1 LELRHS
7 TQKTVITMAST
18 KSPFLIVEEL
28 LSPKLCEQ
36 IIDDL
41 QYYVPD
47 TDDEDTPIKMSRHH
61 EPSESIIYEHI
72 KPFIPQ
78 FEQHYNFKHRGT
90 ELMNFEF
97 HAEGVEHEVVC
108 DNSSYIKKKW
118 ARTKDRDFTAVV
130 FLVDYQDQP
139 PFDSD
144 YEVYG
149 GKLEFPQHNFGFTP
163 SRGTMIVY
171 PSGPHFL
178 NAFSNIIA
186 GDLFVAKTHFA
197 AEVPYFHDPASY
209 PGDYKTWFN

>member
-1 LELRHS
+1 
-7 TQKTVITMAST
+7 MAVA

-28 LSPKLCEQ
+28 ISPKMCEQ

-41 QYYVPD
+41 QFYVPD
-47 TDDEDTPIKMSRHH
+47 TADDERTPIKMSRHN
-61 EPSESIIYEHI
+61 EQLEAQLFEYI
-72 KPFIPQ
+72 KPLIPK
-78 FEQHYNFKHRGT
+78 FEAHYGFGYRGT

-97 HAEGVEHEVVC
+97 HAEGVEHEVIC
-108 DNSSYIKKKW
+108 ENSSYIKKKW
-118 ARTKDRDFTAVV
+118 ARTRDRDFTFVV
-130 FLVDYQDQP
+130 FLTDYQDQI
-139 PFDSD
+139 PFDSE

-186 GDLFVAKTHFA
+186 GDLFVAKSHFA
-197 AEVPYFHDPASY
+197 ADVPYFHNPSEF
-209 PGDYKTWFN
+209 PGDYKTWFD